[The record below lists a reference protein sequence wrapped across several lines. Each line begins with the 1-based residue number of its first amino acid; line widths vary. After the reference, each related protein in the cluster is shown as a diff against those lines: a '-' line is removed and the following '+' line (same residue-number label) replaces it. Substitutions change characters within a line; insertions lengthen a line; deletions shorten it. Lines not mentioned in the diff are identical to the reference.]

1 MVILPS
7 GVATDLCFIPVR
19 FKPTTSVFKN
29 EECSGVNIV
38 ITDRAR
44 FQSVVTG
51 IEIAIALHSLFAA
64 DWKVDSYARLLVNS
78 DALERLKRGESA
90 EELTRAW
97 SPGLENFRRQR
108 ALSTA
113 LPMTCVR
120 RCGSSS

>member
-44 FQSVVTG
+44 FQSVLTG
-51 IEIAIALHSLFAA
+51 IEIAVALHSLFPMN
-64 DWKVDSYARLLVNS
+64 WKVDSYLRLLVNS
-78 DALERLKRGESA
+78 DALERLKRGDSSEQLIKSCNNS
-90 EELTRAW
+90 LT
-97 SPGLENFRRQR
+97 NFRRLR
-108 ALSTA
+108 E
-113 LPMTCVR
+113 R
-120 RCGSSS
+120 